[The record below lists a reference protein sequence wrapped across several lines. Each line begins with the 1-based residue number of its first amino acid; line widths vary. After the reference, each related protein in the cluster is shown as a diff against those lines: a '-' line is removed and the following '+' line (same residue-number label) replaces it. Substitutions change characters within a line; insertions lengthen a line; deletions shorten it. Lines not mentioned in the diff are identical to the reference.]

1 MDFDFTEEQRML
13 KDSVD
18 RLIADRYNFEQR
30 NSYLATADGWSREM
44 WNIYAEMGL
53 LGLPFAAS
61 DGGLGG
67 GPVDTMIVMEAIG
80 RGLVLEPYFADI
92 ILAGGCLRIGAT
104 PQQRAELIPAIS
116 AGEMLVSLAHS
127 ESQSR
132 YELANVRAVAR
143 REGDQWTLNGS
154 KRFVLHGDT
163 TDKFIVSARVSG
175 EPRDRDGL
183 ALFLIDA
190 HAPGVTRRGYLTQDR
205 LRAADVQLSN
215 VRVNDAGLIGAA
227 GGALPIIEQA
237 VDQALA
243 ALCAEAVG
251 VMAKAHELTVDYL
264 KTRKQ
269 FGVSIGSFQALQH
282 RAVDMLVMIEQ
293 ARSMALFA
301 TMMAEEPNPI
311 ERGKAMSAA
320 KVQIGKSARYVGEQA
335 VQLHGGI
342 GVTEECQAGHYFRR
356 LTMLELLL
364 GDTDHHLAALA
375 HQGGLFGGEE
385 QR

>member
-1 MDFDFTEEQRML
+1 MDFDLTDEQRML

-18 RLIADRYNFEQR
+18 RLVAERYGFEQR
-30 NSYLATADGWSREM
+30 NAYLARPDGWSREM
-44 WNIYAEMGL
+44 WSTFADMGL
-53 LGLPFAAS
+53 LGLPFASS
-61 DGGLGG
+61 DGGLDG

-80 RGLVLEPYFADI
+80 RGLVLEPYFATV
-92 ILAGGCLRIGAT
+92 ILAGGCLRIGANAS
-104 PQQRAELIPAIS
+104 QRAHLIPAIA
-116 AGEMLVSLAHS
+116 AGESLVSFAHS
-127 ESQSR
+127 ESQAR
-132 YELANVRAVAR
+132 YELANVCTSAQRDG
-143 REGDQWTLNGS
+143 GDWIINGA
-154 KRFVLHGDT
+154 KRFVLNGDKA
-163 TDKFIVSARVSG
+163 DRLIVSARVGG
-175 EPRDRDGL
+175 EQRDRDGL
-183 ALFLIDA
+183 ALFVIDA
-190 HAPGVTRRGYLTQDR
+190 ASKGVTRRGYLTQDR

-215 VRVNDAGLIGAA
+215 VRVHDAQLIGEA
-227 GGALPIIEQA
+227 GRALPIIEQA

-243 ALCAEAVG
+243 AVCAEAVG

-301 TMMAEEPNPI
+301 AMMADEPDPI

-320 KVQIGKSARYVGEQA
+320 KVQIGKSARFVGEQA

-342 GVTEECQAGHYFRR
+342 GVTEECHAGHYFRR

-375 HQGGLFGGEE
+375 RHGGLF
-385 QR
+385 

>member
-1 MDFDFTEEQRML
+1 MDFDFTAEQRML

-18 RLIADRYNFEQR
+18 RLVAERYDFEQR
-30 NSYLATADGWSREM
+30 TRYLASADGWSREM
-44 WNIYAEMGL
+44 WHLYAEMGL
-53 LGLPFAAS
+53 LGLPFAEA
-61 DGGLGG
+61 DGGVGG

-80 RGLVLEPYFADI
+80 RGLVLEPYFATV
-92 ILAGGCLRIGAT
+92 ILAGGCLRIGANPT
-104 PQQRAELIPAIS
+104 QRASLIPAIS
-116 AGEMLVSLAHS
+116 AGELLVSLAHS

-132 YELANVRAVAR
+132 YELANVRTTAR
-143 REGDQWTLNGS
+143 REGKQWILNGS
-154 KRFVLHGDT
+154 KRFVINGDKA
-163 TDKFIVSARVSG
+163 DKLIVSARVRG
-175 EPRDRDGL
+175 EQRDRDGL
-183 ALFLIDA
+183 ALFLVDA
-190 HAPGVTRRGYLTQDR
+190 QASGVTRRGYLTQDR

-215 VRVNDAGLIGAA
+215 VRAHDAELIGEA
-227 GGALPIIEQA
+227 GNAMPIIERT
-237 VDQALA
+237 VDEALA
-243 ALCAEAVG
+243 AVCAEAVG

-301 TMMAEEPNPI
+301 TMMADEPDPI

-320 KVQIGKSARYVGEQA
+320 KIQIGKSARYVGEQA

-342 GVTEECQAGHYFRR
+342 GVTEECHAGHYFRR
-356 LTMLELLL
+356 LTMLEQLL

-375 HQGGLFGGEE
+375 RQGGLFA
-385 QR
+385 

>member
-13 KDSVD
+13 KDSVE
-18 RLIADRYNFEQR
+18 RLVAERYSFEQR
-30 NSYLATADGWSREM
+30 NSHLANVVGWSREM
-44 WNIYAEMGL
+44 WNSYAELGL

-80 RGLVLEPYFADI
+80 RALVLEPYFSTI
-92 ILAGGCLRIGAT
+92 ILAGGCMRVGANEA
-104 PQQRAELIPAIS
+104 QRAQLVPAIA
-116 AGEMLVSLAHS
+116 AGELLVSLAHT
-127 ESQSR
+127 EPQAR
-132 YELANVRAVAR
+132 YDLADVRTRAH
-143 REGDQWTLNGS
+143 REGDAWVINGS

-163 TDKFIVSARVSG
+163 ADKLFVSARVRG
-175 EPRDRDGL
+175 EQRDRDGI
-183 ALFLIDA
+183 ALFLVDA
-190 HAPGVTRRGYLTQDR
+190 QSPGVTRRGYLTQDR
-205 LRAADVQLSN
+205 LHAADVQLSD
-215 VRVNDAGLIGAA
+215 VRVDDARLIGEA
-227 GGALPIIEQA
+227 GSALLIIEQA
-237 VDQALA
+237 SDQAIA

-282 RAVDMLVMIEQ
+282 RAVDMLVMVEQ

-301 TMMAEEPNPI
+301 TMMAEEPDPI

-320 KVQIGKSARYVGEQA
+320 KIQIGRSARFVGEQA

-342 GVTEECQAGHYFRR
+342 GVTEECHAGHYFRR
-356 LTMLELLL
+356 LSMIELML
-364 GDTDHHLAALA
+364 GDTDHHLAMLA
-375 HQGGLFGGEE
+375 RQGGLFE
-385 QR
+385 

>member
-18 RLIADRYNFEQR
+18 RLIAERYGFEQR
-30 NSYLATADGWSREM
+30 NSYLATAGGWSREM

-53 LGLPFAAS
+53 LGLPFS
-61 DGGLGG
+61 TDDGGLGG

-92 ILAGGCLRIGAT
+92 ILAGGCLRIGASS
-104 PQQRAELIPAIS
+104 QQRAELIPDIA

-127 ESQSR
+127 ESQAR
-132 YELANVRAVAR
+132 YELANVRTVAR
-143 REGDQWTLNGS
+143 REGDQWTLDGS

-163 TDKFIVSARVSG
+163 ANKLIVSARVSG
-175 EPRDRDGL
+175 EQRDRYGL
-183 ALFLIDA
+183 ALFLVDA
-190 HAPGVTRRGYLTQDR
+190 HAPGVTCRGYLTQDR

-215 VRVNDAGLIGAA
+215 VRVNDAKLMGAA

-237 VDQALA
+237 VDQAIA

-264 KTRKQ
+264 KSRKQ

-301 TMMAEEPNPI
+301 TMMAEAPDPI

-320 KVQIGKSARYVGEQA
+320 KVQIGRSARYVGEQA

-342 GVTEECQAGHYFRR
+342 GVTEECHAGHYFRR

-375 HQGGLFGGEE
+375 RHGGLFD
-385 QR
+385 

>member
-18 RLIADRYNFEQR
+18 RLVAERYSFEQR
-30 NSYLATADGWSREM
+30 NTYLASADGWSREM
-44 WNIYAEMGL
+44 WSTYADMGL
-53 LGLPFAAS
+53 LALPFAAS

-67 GPVDTMIVMEAIG
+67 GSVDTMIVMEAIG
-80 RGLVLEPYFADI
+80 RGLVLEPYFASI
-92 ILAGGCLRIGAT
+92 ILAGGCLRLGANAS
-104 PQQRAELIPAIS
+104 QRAHLIPELAS
-116 AGEMLVSLAHS
+116 GQSLVSLAHS
-127 ESQSR
+127 ESQAR
-132 YELANVRAVAR
+132 YELANVRTTALR
-143 REGDQWTLNGS
+143 DGDQWLINGA
-154 KRFVLHGDT
+154 KRFVLNGDKA
-163 TDKFIVSARVSG
+163 DRLIVSARVGG
-175 EPRDRDGL
+175 EQRDRDGL
-183 ALFLIDA
+183 ALFVIDA
-190 HAPGVTRRGYLTQDR
+190 QAKGVTRRGYLTQDR

-215 VRVNDAGLIGAA
+215 VRVYDAQLIGEA
-227 GGALPIIEQA
+227 GQALPIIEQA

-251 VMAKAHELTVDYL
+251 VMAKAHELTIDYL

-301 TMMAEEPNPI
+301 AMMADEPDPI
-311 ERGKAMSAA
+311 ERAKAMSAA
-320 KVQIGKSARYVGEQA
+320 KVQIGKSARFVGEQA

-342 GVTEECQAGHYFRR
+342 GVTEECHAGHYFRR

-364 GDTDHHLAALA
+364 GDTDHHLTALA
-375 HQGGLFGGEE
+375 RHGGLF
-385 QR
+385 

>member
-1 MDFDFTEEQRML
+1 MDFDFTAEQRML

-18 RLIADRYNFEQR
+18 RLVAERYDFEQR
-30 NSYLATADGWSREM
+30 TRYLASADGWSREM
-44 WNIYAEMGL
+44 WKLYAEMGL
-53 LGLPFAAS
+53 LGLPFAEA
-61 DGGLGG
+61 DGGFGG

-80 RGLVLEPYFADI
+80 RGLVLEPYFATI
-92 ILAGGCLRIGAT
+92 TLAGGCLRIGANPT
-104 PQQRAELIPAIS
+104 QRASLIPAIS
-116 AGEMLVSLAHS
+116 AGELLVSFAHS
-127 ESQSR
+127 ESQAR
-132 YELANVRAVAR
+132 YELANVRTTAS
-143 REGDQWTLNGS
+143 REGKQWILNGS
-154 KRFVLHGDT
+154 KRFVINGDKA
-163 TDKFIVSARVSG
+163 DKLIVSARVRG
-175 EPRDRDGL
+175 EQRDRDGL
-183 ALFLIDA
+183 ALFLVDA
-190 HAPGVTRRGYLTQDR
+190 QASGITRRSYLTQDH

-215 VRVNDAGLIGAA
+215 VRAHDAELIGEA
-227 GGALPIIEQA
+227 GNALPIIA
-237 VDQALA
+237 RTVDEALA
-243 ALCAEAVG
+243 AVCAEAVG

-301 TMMAEEPNPI
+301 TMMADEPDPI

-320 KVQIGKSARYVGEQA
+320 KIQIGKSARYVGEQA

-342 GVTEECQAGHYFRR
+342 GVTEECHAGHYFRR

-375 HQGGLFGGEE
+375 RQGGLFV
-385 QR
+385 

>member
-18 RLIADRYNFEQR
+18 RLVAERYSFEQR
-30 NSYLATADGWSREM
+30 NTYLASADGWSREM
-44 WNIYAEMGL
+44 WNTYADMGL
-53 LGLPFAAS
+53 LALPFATS

-67 GPVDTMIVMEAIG
+67 GSVDTMIVMEAIG
-80 RGLVLEPYFADI
+80 RGLVLEPYFASI
-92 ILAGGCLRIGAT
+92 ILAGGCLRIGANES
-104 PQQRAELIPAIS
+104 QRAHLIPALAS
-116 AGEMLVSLAHS
+116 GESLMSLAHS
-127 ESQSR
+127 ESQAR
-132 YELANVRAVAR
+132 YELANVRTTALR
-143 REGDQWTLNGS
+143 DGDQWIINGA
-154 KRFVLHGDT
+154 KRFVLNGDKA
-163 TDKFIVSARVSG
+163 DRLIVSARVGG
-175 EPRDRDGL
+175 EQRDRDGL
-183 ALFLIDA
+183 ALFVIDA
-190 HAPGVTRRGYLTQDR
+190 QAKGVTRRGYLTQDR
-205 LRAADVQLSN
+205 LHAADVQLSN
-215 VRVNDAGLIGAA
+215 VRIYDAQLIGEA
-227 GGALPIIEQA
+227 GRALPIIEQA

-251 VMAKAHELTVDYL
+251 VMAKAHELTIDYL

-301 TMMAEEPNPI
+301 AMMADEPDPI

-320 KVQIGKSARYVGEQA
+320 KVQIGKSARFVGEQA

-342 GVTEECQAGHYFRR
+342 GVTEECHAGHYFRR

-364 GDTDHHLAALA
+364 GDTDHHLTALA
-375 HQGGLFGGEE
+375 RHGGLF
-385 QR
+385 

>member
-13 KDSVD
+13 KDSVE
-18 RLIADRYNFEQR
+18 RLVAERYDFEQR
-30 NSYLATADGWSREM
+30 NAYLATPDGWSREL
-44 WNIYAEMGL
+44 WSIYADMGL
-53 LGLPFAAS
+53 LALPFAEG

-80 RGLVLEPYFADI
+80 RGLVLEPYFATV
-92 ILAGGCLRIGAT
+92 ILAGSCLRIGAT
-104 PQQRAELIPAIS
+104 HPQRAELIPAMA
-116 AGEMLVSLAHS
+116 AGELLMSLAHG
-127 ESQSR
+127 ESQAR
-132 YELANVRAVAR
+132 YDLANVCTTAR
-143 REGDQWTLNGS
+143 REGDQWILDGS
-154 KRFVLHGDT
+154 KRFVLHGDSAN
-163 TDKFIVSARVSG
+163 KLLVSARVG
-175 EPRDRDGL
+175 GAQRDRDGL
-183 ALFLIDA
+183 ALFLVDA

-205 LRAADVQLSN
+205 LRAADVQLAN
-215 VRVNDAGLIGAA
+215 VRISDAERIGEA

-264 KTRKQ
+264 KARKQ

-301 TMMAEEPNPI
+301 TMMADDPDPV

-320 KVQIGKSARYVGEQA
+320 KVQIGKSARYIGEQA

-342 GVTEECQAGHYFRR
+342 GVTEECHAGHYFRR

-364 GDTDHHLAALA
+364 GDTDHHLAVLA
-375 HQGGLFGGEE
+375 RRGGLFT
-385 QR
+385 